1 MKKIL
6 LFEEYIQNVF
16 AKDINEASSK
26 DLGFAAILGSTD
38 VQNLG
43 DAASNIGVD
52 KNTTYTIKINSI
64 KDLVSLG
71 TKKSFGGFPGLSKG
85 SSVPDKSDYIQVAS
99 KGQTKEI
106 PQKVGSAG
114 NIILDFDNSGI
125 QVTTSNNGLLAFMR
139 ACTAAAQVFGKDGVD
154 PQRVNGKF
162 LISMGNPISGD
173 SSRNAAFLAVS
184 NQITGDNPLR
194 ISSGSYIDFWEP
206 KIQSQPDKFLKYIKE
221 SEKSIEM
228 NEQESMND
236 GSSLIRLVGDSLAD
250 SIRAASYQWDQPRS
264 FYVNDS
270 NCYKA
275 FKNLYFDIKDQV
287 KESGADSKDKN
298 KDISALVLAMMMQ
311 KTIARLNDG
320 YPMKKGDVDMVPVAK
335 EILSQVGGSKST
347 SLSTAQIEDLLAKFA
362 PDAYPKIPQFN
373 PVLGDFW
380 KSITS
385 AVALRAASTFSN
397 NMNDP
402 GENVTEGPKG
412 KVSGEE
418 KSASKSNVS
427 GGV

>member
-16 AKDINEASSK
+16 ANEINEASSQ

-71 TKKSFGGFPGLSKG
+71 TKKSFGGFLGLTKG
-85 SSVPDKSDYIQVAS
+85 SAVPDKSDYIQIAS

-106 PQKVGSAG
+106 PQKVGSSG
-114 NIILDFDNSGI
+114 NIILDFDNSGMQI
-125 QVTTSNNGLLAFMR
+125 TASNNGLLAFMR
-139 ACTAAAQVFGKDGVD
+139 ACTAASQVFGNAGVD

-162 LISMGNPISGD
+162 LISMGNPVSGD

-184 NQITGDNPLR
+184 NRVTGDNPLR
-194 ISSGSYIDFWEP
+194 ITSGVYIDFWEP

-221 SEKSIEM
+221 SEEDIKI

-250 SIRAASYQWDQPRS
+250 SIRAASYQWDQARS
-264 FYVNDS
+264 FYINDS

-275 FKNLYFDIKDQV
+275 FKNLYFDVKDQV
-287 KESGADSKDKN
+287 KDSGADPKNKN
-298 KDISALVLAMMMQ
+298 KDISAVVLAMMMQ
-311 KTIARLNDG
+311 NTIARLNDG
-320 YPMKKGDVDMVPVAK
+320 YPMKKAGVDMDERTVYF
-335 EILSQVGGSKST
+335 LNSRDHFQT
-347 SLSTAQIEDLLAKFA
+347 
-362 PDAYPKIPQFN
+362 IPN
-373 PVLGDFW
+373 
-380 KSITS
+380 
-385 AVALRAASTFSN
+385 AR
-397 NMNDP
+397 
-402 GENVTEGPKG
+402 
-412 KVSGEE
+412 
-418 KSASKSNVS
+418 
-427 GGV
+427 